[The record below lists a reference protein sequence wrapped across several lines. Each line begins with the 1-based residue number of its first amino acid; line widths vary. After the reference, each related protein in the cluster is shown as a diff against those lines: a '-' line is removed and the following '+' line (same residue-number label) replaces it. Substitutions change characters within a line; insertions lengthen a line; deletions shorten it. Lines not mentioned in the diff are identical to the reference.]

1 MKKNVISLIRVSGVI
16 LMFYI
21 VINFYFFLF
30 VAMSQ
35 GNGVVTVYFN
45 RLNEG
50 MLETILYIIVAP
62 LIVISFILELL
73 LYNKERRIRIGEKEK
88 VI

>member
-1 MKKNVISLIRVSGVI
+1 MQKNVISLIRVSGVI